1 MNYLKVSTV
10 GLSLGSFFAITYTLC
25 VIFDLIFPGMS
36 MYQTWLRL
44 LPGFNWLTWGSFFLG
59 LIESFLYG
67 IYTALIF
74 VPLYNFFSFTAEMS
88 DFFKSFKEKMRK

>member
-1 MNYLKVSTV
+1 MPYLSVKIV
-10 GLSLGSFFAITYTLC
+10 GLSLGSFLSITYTLC
-25 VIFDLIFPGMS
+25 VIYDLLFPGMS

-44 LPGFNWLTWGSFFLG
+44 LPGFKWLTWGSFFLG

-74 VPLYNFFSFTAEMS
+74 VPLYNFFSLMSEMG
-88 DFFKSFKEKMRK
+88 DLLKSWKRKR